1 MAGAGRLVT
10 LQHGAEANQGAGR
23 QGRCVFLRVALGLP
37 EPFPHVHD
45 RVVRQVGRTDRLQR
59 ISNQV
64 AHLERR
70 RRRNTDRQPVL
81 ELGECIHD
89 PVAHAG
95 VLETGDGSHHVGV
108 IDLVLDLLAIVHEPH
123 CLLLARLR
131 FVCRTNLFRCTQ
143 RCLGSTILCRR
154 FDQVREVQERVG

>member
-23 QGRCVFLRVALGLP
+23 QGRYVFLRVALGLP
-37 EPFPHVHD
+37 EPFPHVRD

-81 ELGECIHD
+81 ELGECVHEH
-89 PVAHAG
+89 VAHPG
-95 VLETGDGSHHVGV
+95 VLKAGDGGHHERVG
-108 IDLVLDLLAIVHEPH
+108 DLVLDLLAVLLEPDGF
-123 CLLLARLR
+123 LR
-131 FVCRTNLFRCTQ
+131 SRREH
-143 RCLGSTILCRR
+143 GS
-154 FDQVREVQERVG
+154 V